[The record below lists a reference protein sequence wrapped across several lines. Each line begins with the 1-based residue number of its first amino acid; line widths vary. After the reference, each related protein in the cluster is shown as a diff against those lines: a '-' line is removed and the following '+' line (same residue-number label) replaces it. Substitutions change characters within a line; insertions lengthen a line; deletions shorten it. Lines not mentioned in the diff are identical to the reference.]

1 MASDERS
8 FGVFKPV
15 DHVVI
20 SFPSAAQADAA
31 AQALAAAGLQDEP
44 EVRRLTDGDMLAQID
59 HDLQKAS
66 ALASMGQELNL
77 IKAHRAL
84 AERGY
89 HWLVVH
95 APERDLAEH
104 VAQVAR
110 THGAERAQRYGNFI
124 IEELIDQDH
133 AGTKPQVAESP
144 DRGLDAE
151 TPSGEEAERAR
162 LGAGTGARKRRA

>member
-20 SFPSAAQADAA
+20 SFASAERADAA
-31 AQALAAAGLQDEP
+31 AQALAEAGLQGEP
-44 EVRRLTDGDMLAQID
+44 TVRRLTDRQMLAQID
-59 HDLQKAS
+59 QDLQKAS
-66 ALASMGQELNL
+66 SLAAVGQEVNL
-77 IKAHRAL
+77 VKAHRAL

-95 APERDLAEH
+95 APDADLARR
-104 VAQVAR
+104 VAQIVR
-110 THGAERAQRYGNFI
+110 EHGAERAQRYGNFI
-124 IEELIDQDH
+124 IEELIEHEHD
-133 AGTKPQVAESP
+133 KPQVAESP

-151 TPSGEEAERAR
+151 TPTGEEAERAR
-162 LGAGTGARKRRA
+162 LHAEPKPRRRA

>member
-20 SFPSAAQADAA
+20 SFAGAEQADAA
-31 AQALAAAGLQDEP
+31 AQALAEIGVQGATV
-44 EVRRLTDGDMLAQID
+44 VRRLTDRQMLAQIER
-59 HDLQKAS
+59 DLQKAS
-66 ALASMGQELNL
+66 SLAAVGQELNL
-77 IKAHRAL
+77 IKAHRVL

-95 APERDLAEH
+95 APDRDHAL
-104 VAQVAR
+104 QVAR
-110 THGAERAQRYGNFI
+110 TVRAHGAERAQLYGNFI
-124 IEELIDQDH
+124 IEELIEHHDDDK
-133 AGTKPQVAESP
+133 AQVAESP

-151 TPSGEEAERAR
+151 TPSGEESERAR
-162 LGAGTGARKRRA
+162 LHARDRRA